1 MKKRITVLLSLAAM
15 AGVVW
20 GQGVAQSAAPPVPR
34 GLNPSA
40 GLGASGGQQ
49 AAAKGPQWKSRD
61 EYDAFQKIVSTKDPN
76 QIVAAAEAFL
86 QKFPTSDFK
95 YGAYVAE
102 MQAYQAQGNSAK
114 AIDAAKK
121 ALAANPD
128 NLDALTY
135 LSFAFPFTFDPKA
148 AGADAQLTE
157 AQTNAQHGL
166 DVLAK
171 MEKPANVT
179 DAQFTDYVKPKRA
192 IFNATLGFVALQKKD
207 YATAITNFNS
217 AKQDNPSDPYV
228 FYRLG
233 LAYLSSS
240 PPDFDHAI
248 WNLARAADLAK
259 ASKAG
264 DAPAI
269 EKYFGQVYVSRH
281 GSDAGENDVE
291 TQAASAVEPPAD
303 FKVAAA
309 PKHTPTGN
317 AFIDAFYSYEDALKA
332 GGDTE
337 KTTWTQIK
345 GQQFG
350 GPGHV
355 DSVEAASDPGSCLVH
370 IDITNESQGKAGT
383 YDIELK
389 DSQPGC
395 KDFSPGDPLRF
406 TGVISAYATTPSF
419 TLTLDNGN
427 INQDDLA
434 AATAAKKGT
443 AKPKTA
449 PRHHTAHPSQG

>member
-1 MKKRITVLLSLAAM
+1 MMKKRITVILSCAAM

-20 GQGVAQSAAPPVPR
+20 GGSAARPAAPEP
-34 GLNPSA
+34 L
-40 GLGASGGQQ
+40 GGQQ
-49 AAAKGPQWKSRD
+49 AGAAKGPQWKSRD

-76 QIVAAAEAFL
+76 QIVAAAEAFI
-86 QKFPTSDFK
+86 QKYPSSDFK

-102 MQAYQAQGNSAK
+102 MQAYQQQGNSAK

-128 NLDALTY
+128 NIDALTY
-135 LSFAFPFTFDPKA
+135 LSFAFPFTFDPKNP
-148 AGADAQLTE
+148 GADAQLTE
-157 AQTNAQHGL
+157 AQGYAQHGL
-166 DVLAK
+166 DVLGK
-171 MEKPANVT
+171 LEKPTNVT

-207 YATAITNFNS
+207 YATSITSFNL

-233 LAYLSSS
+233 LAYLSST

-291 TQAASAVEPPAD
+291 TQAASTGEPPAD

-309 PKHTPTGN
+309 PKHTSTGN
-317 AFIDAFYSYEDALKA
+317 QFVDAFYSYEDALKA

-337 KTTWTQIK
+337 KTTWDQIK
-345 GQQFG
+345 GQQIG
-350 GPGHV
+350 GPGFV
-355 DSVEAASDPGSCLVH
+355 DNVEAGTDPGSCLVH
-370 IDITNESQGKAGT
+370 IDITNDSKAKAGT

-395 KDFSPGDPLRF
+395 KDLAAGDPLRF
-406 TGVISAYATTPSF
+406 TGTLSAYTTTPSF
-419 TLTLDNGN
+419 VLTLDSGN
-427 INQDDLA
+427 INNEDLQA
-434 AATAAKKGT
+434 AIDAKKAA
-443 AKPKTA
+443 AKPKTT
-449 PRHHTAHPSQG
+449 RHRATHPTQGC

>member
-1 MKKRITVLLSLAAM
+1 MKKRITILLSLAAVSGIVG
-15 AGVVW
+15 APS
-20 GQGVAQSAAPPVPR
+20 VARSAALPAPL

-40 GLGASGGQQ
+40 ATEPSGGQA

-76 QIVAAAEAFL
+76 GILAAAEAFI

-102 MQAYQAQGNSAK
+102 MQAYQQQGNSAK

-128 NLDALTY
+128 NIDALTY

-148 AGADAQLTE
+148 PGADAQLTE
-157 AQTNAQHGL
+157 AQANAQHGL
-166 DVLAK
+166 DVLGK

-192 IFNATLGFVALQKKD
+192 IYNATLGFVALQKKD
-207 YATAITNFNS
+207 YATAITSFNS

-240 PPDFDHAI
+240 PPDYDHAI

-281 GSDAGENDVE
+281 GSDAGESDVE
-291 TQAASAVEPPAD
+291 TQAASTVEPPAD

-317 AFIDAFYSYEDALKA
+317 AFIDAFYSYQDSLKA

-337 KTTWTQIK
+337 KQTWDQIK
-345 GQQFG
+345 GQTIG
-350 GPGHV
+350 GPGFV
-355 DSVEAASDPGSCLVH
+355 DNVEAGSDPGSCLVH
-370 IDITNESQGKAGT
+370 IDITNESKGKTGT

-389 DSQPGC
+389 DAQPGC
-395 KDFSPGDPLRF
+395 KDLSPGDPVRF
-406 TGVISAYATTPSF
+406 TGTLSAYATTPSF

-427 INQDDLA
+427 INSDDLA
-434 AATAAKKGT
+434 AATAAKKGA

-449 PRHHTAHPSQG
+449 PRRHTARPS